1 MRLHITINIIK
12 CTASTVSKFTVFE
25 LPPHTVM
32 THSTF
37 LQVLDEQHFQG
48 DDDLVKTIARILSV
62 SQHFMGRRKVEQAF
76 LNCLIRICSF
86 I

>member
-12 CTASTVSKFTVFE
+12 CTASTVSKFFSIT
-25 LPPHTVM
+25 PAHGND

-37 LQVLDEQHFQG
+37 LQILDEQHFQG

-62 SQHFMGRRKVEQAF
+62 SQQFMGKRKVEQTF
-76 LNCLIRICSF
+76 LNCFIRICSF
-86 I
+86 V